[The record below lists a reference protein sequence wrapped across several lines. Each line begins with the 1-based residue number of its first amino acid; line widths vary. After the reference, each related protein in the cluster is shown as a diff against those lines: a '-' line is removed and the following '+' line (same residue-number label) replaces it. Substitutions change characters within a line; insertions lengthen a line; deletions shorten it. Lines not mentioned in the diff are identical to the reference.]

1 MAAEKIYEGFEH
13 NRYEDEA
20 RERWGADAVDGAH
33 QRMQGWSAS
42 DAERGRTGYAAVH
55 QAAVHQG
62 LIEEHFHLTYLLLD
76 PHPGGHRSLAQTYLS
91 DERFRRNI
99 GGGDD
104 APVS

>member
-62 LIEEHFHLTYLLLD
+62 LIEEHFHLTCLLLD
-76 PHPGGHRSLAQTYLS
+76 PHPGATAAW
-91 DERFRRNI
+91 RR
-99 GGGDD
+99 
-104 APVS
+104 PTSRTSVSAGTSAAETMLR